1 MQIAKRSINILIK
14 VLPILSFT
22 IPLLI
27 LYFLDPHSFERT
39 WRGRA
44 FYIFFLWVAFLEV
57 ILNWEKLQTKKMNKL
72 WSIRTIAFIIA
83 LLLPTIYVVA
93 ANYYGLN
100 ALVVNLSKKS
110 NVPLADWMPLSM
122 EYLIL
127 TVLFT
132 LIILTPYGI
141 DGLQDWGVSVLFL
154 GIVGVINITND
165 LYPNGRFSPF
175 QIIVP
180 TTATLAASVLN
191 LMGYQTLWIGT
202 IDGMPTFRAW
212 DSMGRYSNFFS
223 IAWPCA
229 GVESLL
235 LYTVTILLFLN
246 KTPISWKH
254 KIFYFIVG
262 AAVTYFINILRI
274 VTIYVISINKGD
286 VGSFHNLYGQL
297 FSITWI
303 ISYPLIIIGSRNLWS
318 KIKHRKTSRSDV
330 SGYSVNYKSEV

>member
-1 MQIAKRSINILIK
+1 
-14 VLPILSFT
+14 
-22 IPLLI
+22 
-27 LYFLDPHSFERT
+27 
-39 WRGRA
+39 
-44 FYIFFLWVAFLEV
+44 
-57 ILNWEKLQTKKMNKL
+57 MNKL
-72 WSIRTIAFIIA
+72 WPIRTIAFIIA

-100 ALVVNLSKKS
+100 ALVVNLSKKID
-110 NVPLADWMPLSM
+110 VPSADWMPLSM

-127 TVLFT
+127 TVLFA

-191 LMGYQTLWIGT
+191 LMGYQTLWLGT
-202 IDGMPTFRAW
+202 IEGMPTFRAW
-212 DSMGRYSNFFS
+212 DSQGRQSLPFA

-235 LYTVTILLFLN
+235 LYTVTILFFLK

-254 KIFYFIVG
+254 KIAYFIIG
-262 AAVTYFINILRI
+262 AIVTYFINILRI
-274 VTIYVISINKGD
+274 VAIFVISINKGD
-286 VGSFHNLYGQL
+286 WGSFHNLYGQF

-303 ISYPLIIIGSRNLWS
+303 ISYPLIIIGSQLLWS
-318 KIKHRKTSRSDV
+318 KIKSWRTK
-330 SGYSVNYKSEV
+330 GIPKSL